1 MNYLTGAWTWLTTPA
16 NWSGSD
22 GVWQRLVE
30 HLEFTGVC
38 LGLSLLIGLPVAVVL
53 GHLGRGGA
61 LAINISNAG
70 RAVPTLALMSV
81 LILTPLGDTSDY
93 WPVVISLT
101 LFGIP
106 PVLTNAYVGIR
117 EVDRDTVEAARG
129 MGMTG
134 RQVVFRVELPLAWP
148 LLMTGVRTA
157 AVQLVATAT
166 LAAMAGAGGLG
177 RIITAGFDLQSTP
190 QVVAGA
196 VLVAL
201 LALLVEGAF
210 ALAERALDPM
220 RPARGQPGTESSR
233 RSGLLR
239 RRSLTI
245 GEDL

>member
-1 MNYLTGAWTWLTTPA
+1 MNYFTGVWSWLTTSA
-16 NWSGSD
+16 NWSGAE
-22 GVWQRLVE
+22 GVWHRLSE
-30 HLEFTGVC
+30 HLEFSGVC
-38 LGLSLLIGLPVAVVL
+38 LGLSLLVALPVAVVL

-61 LAINISNAG
+61 LAVNISNAG

-81 LILTPLGDTSDY
+81 LILTPLGNRSDY
-93 WPVVISLT
+93 WPVVVSLT

-106 PVLTNAYVGIR
+106 PVLTNAYVGVR

-129 MGMTG
+129 MGMTA
-134 RQVVFRVELPLAWP
+134 RQIILRVELPLAWP
-148 LLMTGVRTA
+148 LVMTGVRTA

-196 VLVAL
+196 ALVAV
-201 LALLVEGAF
+201 LALLVEGVF
-210 ALAERALDPM
+210 ALSERALDPM
-220 RPARGQPGTESSR
+220 RAAR
-233 RSGLLR
+233 RSSGPGASRWSVLIR